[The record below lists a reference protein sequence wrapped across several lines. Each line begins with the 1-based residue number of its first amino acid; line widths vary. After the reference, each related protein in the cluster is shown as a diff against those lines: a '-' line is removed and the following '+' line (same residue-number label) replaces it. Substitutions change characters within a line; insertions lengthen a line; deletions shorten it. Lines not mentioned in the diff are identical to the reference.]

1 MIQAI
6 LSLLLGLPPHISD
19 RDELP
24 QDRHDRLT
32 VVAQDI
38 ATASRGSL
46 QVASA
51 LITLGSFESHYAR
64 WVGLGCVG
72 APPAGVGNCDKGKA
86 RSYWQLHRA
95 GCPAW
100 ASGEQSGLAACAARA
115 WSGAFQRCGR
125 TLKWAYSGY
134 ASGSCEWLR
143 DAPQRAA
150 MHLRVLAQLESR
162 LVAKGE
168 QW

>member
-51 LITLGSFESHYAR
+51 LITLGSVEVLIR
-64 WVGLGCVG
+64 
-72 APPAGVGNCDKGKA
+72 GNNLT
-86 RSYWQLHRA
+86 RSSLFHTQILNE
-95 GCPAW
+95 PLNFKI
-100 ASGEQSGLAACAARA
+100 SN
-115 WSGAFQRCGR
+115 
-125 TLKWAYSGY
+125 
-134 ASGSCEWLR
+134 
-143 DAPQRAA
+143 
-150 MHLRVLAQLESR
+150 
-162 LVAKGE
+162 
-168 QW
+168 